1 MLDCSSFW
9 NKKLLCFLTV
19 EIVEMPGLHV
29 AFGGKRK
36 SRVATVPAMLVNL
49 NVHVHTFPSLRL
61 SSGKLL
67 TYISI
72 FSYILYILHTYC

>member
-36 SRVATVPAMLVNL
+36 SRVATVPAMLVNFKCPRSHL
-49 NVHVHTFPSLRL
+49 FFPSASLQE
-61 SSGKLL
+61 
-67 TYISI
+67 
-72 FSYILYILHTYC
+72 SY